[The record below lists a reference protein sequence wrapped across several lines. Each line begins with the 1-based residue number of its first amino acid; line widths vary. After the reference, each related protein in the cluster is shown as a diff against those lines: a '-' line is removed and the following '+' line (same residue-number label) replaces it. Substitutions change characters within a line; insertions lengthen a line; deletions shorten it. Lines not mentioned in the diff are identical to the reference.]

1 MVKVLILTH
10 GTLADT
16 LYETVGLFIAERDG
30 LEAIAMGEDTQ
41 AFRAKLT
48 AALVES
54 PEEHILLMVDLF
66 GGTPFNMAASLLGET
81 KARGKRVEIVS
92 GVNLP
97 MLLEVTANISSSTL
111 EEIKNMAFEVGKYGI
126 RDLLQELDAKR
137 G

>member
-16 LYETVGLFIAERDG
+16 LYKTVGLFIAERDG